1 MSFLLWNDHPSCC
14 ADVAKSEAVTEEQG
28 CGAAAEQWSWG
39 PDRTVPAVCGWS
51 LSLRKGPLPQ
61 GGQLV
66 EPTAHP
72 GVIIPHTPKSN
83 RISGS

>member
-1 MSFLLWNDHPSCC
+1 MPQQNSRAGDQTGQSLQC
-14 ADVAKSEAVTEEQG
+14 V
-28 CGAAAEQWSWG
+28 
-39 PDRTVPAVCGWS
+39 GWS
-51 LSLRKGPLPQ
+51 LSLGKGPLAQ

-72 GVIIPHTPKSN
+72 GVILPHTPKSS